1 MKHHFVAFVR
11 NKKGQLIEL
20 DGTKVGPNVVQEGST
35 DVLKDTAKELMK
47 RVANKEITESLAV
60 LTLSATQ

>member
-11 NKKGQLIEL
+11 NKKGQLVEL
-20 DGTKVGPNVVQEGST
+20 DGTKVGPHVVQEGSS